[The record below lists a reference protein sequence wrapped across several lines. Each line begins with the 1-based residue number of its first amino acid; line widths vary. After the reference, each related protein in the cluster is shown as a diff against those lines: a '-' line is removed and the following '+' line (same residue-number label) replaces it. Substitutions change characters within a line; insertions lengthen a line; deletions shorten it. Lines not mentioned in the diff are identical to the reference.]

1 MATGI
6 GPEGEG
12 LRRAMRWLSDRR
24 REDPAAP
31 RQKLIEEA
39 GVRFDLSPVEVEFLY
54 ANWK

>member
-1 MATGI
+1 MANGI

-24 REDPAAP
+24 TEDAKAP

-39 GVRFDLSPVEVEFLY
+39 AVRFDLTPREVEFLY
-54 ANWK
+54 EQWK